1 MKPLFSKLGLLMPV
15 ICVFLLQG
23 CATTPPNLDLT
34 RSNLEPVK
42 NITVVHQKTPPLQVY
57 TASGDILILCSLGIV
72 CLPCLIA
79 GVVIDSNASSDAR
92 RGVPDYGELMA
103 NDFVR
108 IAGEA
113 IPGWPP
119 TTAVDAPVKPGYTC
133 KEGPVLVLDI
143 RSLDC
148 THLDN
153 KGLVCVGDAIMNTS
167 TGQTIFRRHF
177 SYASKLKQAEL
188 LANNHKLLL
197 EEIPIA
203 AETEAKE
210 LVQCLKSSLGTANKT
225 NAADTTMLK

>member
-1 MKPLFSKLGLLMPV
+1 
-15 ICVFLLQG
+15 
-23 CATTPPNLDLT
+23 
-34 RSNLEPVK
+34 LEPVK

-72 CLPCLIA
+72 CLPCFIA

-92 RGVPDYGELMA
+92 RGVPDYGELMG
-103 NDFVR
+103 NDFAR

-119 TTAVDAPVKPGYTC
+119 STAVDAPVKPGYTC
-133 KEGPVLVLDI
+133 KEASVLVLDI
-143 RSLDC
+143 KSLDC

-153 KGLVCVGDAIMNTS
+153 KGFVCAGDAIMKTS

-177 SYASKLKQAEL
+177 SYSSKLKQAEL

-225 NAADTTMLK
+225 NAANTAMLK

>member
-1 MKPLFSKLGLLMPV
+1 MKPMFWKLGLSMLV

-34 RSNLEPVK
+34 RSNFEPVK
-42 NITVVHQKTPPLQVY
+42 TITVVHQTTPPLQVY
-57 TASGDILILCSLGIV
+57 TTSGDILIILGIA
-72 CLPCLIA
+72 CLPCLA
-79 GVVIDSNASSDAR
+79 VGAVIDSNASSDAN
-92 RGVPDYGELMA
+92 RGVPDYGELMQ
-103 NDFVR
+103 NDFVG

-133 KEGPVLVLDI
+133 KEGSVLVLDI
-143 RSLDC
+143 KSLAC

-153 KGLVCVGDAIMNTS
+153 KGLVCAVDATMKTS

-177 SYASKLKQAEL
+177 SYSSKLKQAEL

-197 EEIPIA
+197 QEIPIA
-203 AETEAKE
+203 AETEANE
-210 LVQCLKSSLGTANKT
+210 LAQCLKSSLSTGNQT
-225 NAADTTMLK
+225 NAADTAMPK